1 MEITGTDFSSSEPT
15 GCLLYGMNGTH
26 FADLAR
32 KRDAESSS
40 QKKMQSVTP
49 PDDSYR
55 YGDLEELAPSVPATF
70 HTCTE

>member
-1 MEITGTDFSSSEPT
+1 MEIIGTDFSSSEPT

-32 KRDAESSS
+32 KRDAENSS

-49 PDDSYR
+49 PDIFSR
-55 YGDLEELAPSVPATF
+55 
-70 HTCTE
+70 